1 MPPVNAD
8 APHSSEERSSEE
20 GASPAPSSRRDALR
34 RAGQVG
40 LGMALGAVPFALVSA
55 REAQAQDMPVAD
67 VLSFALTL
75 EYLEWQYYEQ
85 ALTGDNGLSFP
96 GDAEAKFAEI
106 RDHELAHVRF
116 LEDQLG
122 LEEDENRPGFDFTA
136 GGMFDPSPLEDYPT
150 FLLLAQAFEDTG
162 VRAYQGGAPT
172 LIGTEALTPA
182 LRIHATEASHVAV
195 VRRMAAEEGLASG
208 QDAWIEGAGAQ
219 APATLSG
226 YMGNAI
232 YAGEDDTSV
241 AGNDV
246 SGVGGYSNELVTESY
261 DEPLGMS
268 AVNGIVEPFLGG
280 DTGDDDG
287 DENLIT
293 GFENPDVVGSGQPI
307 SVYGNTINSQEVEDG
322 QFVIELENYGG
333 NGNFFGSSIKLE
345 GLGFDTPVDFTDTPV
360 FQLDV
365 KVSEDSN
372 KNLPIGLKTL
382 GESEYFGPNDTVI
395 TDKGTLNT
403 YYFDLSGG
411 GEDLSA
417 VDEIIIYLNAGDV
430 DPFTGTITLDNF
442 RRRESVPEG

>member
-8 APHSSEERSSEE
+8 APRFSEERSSEE
-20 GASPAPSSRRDALR
+20 DASPAPSSRRDALR

-40 LGMALGAVPFALVSA
+40 LGLALGAVPAAFLTA
-55 REAQAQDMPVAD
+55 RDAQAQDMPVAD

-85 ALTGDNGLSFP
+85 ALSDDSSLSFP
-96 GDAEAKFAEI
+96 GDAEEKFTEI

-116 LEDQLG
+116 LEDQLD
-122 LEEDENRPGFDFTA
+122 LSEDENRPAFDFTA
-136 GGMFDPSPLEDYPT
+136 GGMFDPGPFEDYPT

-162 VRAYQGGAPT
+162 VRAYKGGAPA
-172 LIGTEALTPA
+172 LIGDPALTPA
-182 LRIHATEASHVAV
+182 LQIHATEAAHVSV
-195 VRRMAAEEGLASG
+195 VRRMVAAEGLAPG

-219 APATLSG
+219 APDALSG
-226 YMGNAI
+226 YMSNAI
-232 YAGEDDTSV
+232 YAGEDDLSV

-246 SGVGGYSNELVTESY
+246 SGVGDYSSELVTEAY
-261 DEPLGMS
+261 DKPLGMS
-268 AVNGIVEPFLGG
+268 AVNSIAGPFIGG
-280 DTGDDDG
+280 DTGGGG

-307 SVYGNTINSQEVEDG
+307 SVYGSTINSREVDNG
-322 QFVIELENYGG
+322 QFVIELEDYGG
-333 NGNFFGSSIKLE
+333 DGNFFGSSIKLE
-345 GLGFDTPVDFTDTPV
+345 GLGFDTPVDFTETPV

-382 GESEYFGPNDTVI
+382 GESDYFGPNDTVI

-411 GEDLSA
+411 GDKLSA

-430 DPFTGTITLDNF
+430 DPFTGTVTLDTF